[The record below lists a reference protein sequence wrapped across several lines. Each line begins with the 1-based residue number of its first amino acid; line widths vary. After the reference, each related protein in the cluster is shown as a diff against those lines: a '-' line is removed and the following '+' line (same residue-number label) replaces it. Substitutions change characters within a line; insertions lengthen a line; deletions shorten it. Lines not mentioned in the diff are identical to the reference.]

1 MDQFFEKSITI
12 AKSEVN
18 KQNRLT
24 LSALLY
30 HAQEVAGAHSQ
41 MLSCDRDS
49 LTDKNLFWAVLR
61 HRVVIHRLPSAG
73 EIITVR
79 TWPMPTTRTAYP
91 RAVRAVDGNG
101 NILFELVSL
110 WVLMDRTSR
119 AMVLPGK
126 SGVEVQGIAF
136 GDEPASPGSI
146 VPGNHL
152 NTAQW
157 LVSQQEL
164 DVNGHVNN
172 TKYLDPVERL
182 ADALNNTHSPKEM
195 TICYLAEAHAG
206 DTLTLQY
213 TLSEEGIFTL
223 DGTRPRAETPEKPER
238 IFAVKLCF

>member
-182 ADALNNTHSPKEM
+182 AEARNNTQSPKEM

>member
-182 ADALNNTHSPKEM
+182 ADALNNTQSPKEM

>member
-182 ADALNNTHSPKEM
+182 ADALNNTQSPKEM

-223 DGTRPRAETPEKPER
+223 DGTRPRAETPEKPGR

>member
-1 MDQFFEKSITI
+1 MNQLFDNTITI

-18 KQNRLT
+18 KHNRLK

-30 HAQEVAGAHSQ
+30 YAQEVAGAHSQ
-41 MLSCDRDS
+41 MLGCDRDS
-49 LTDKNLFWAVLR
+49 LTEKNLFWAVLR
-61 HRVVIHRLPSAG
+61 HRVVIHRLPSSG
-73 EIITVR
+73 ETITVR
-79 TWPMPTTRTAYP
+79 TWPMPTTRTAFP
-91 RAVRAVDGNG
+91 RAVRAVDSDG

-126 SGVEVQGIAF
+126 SGVGVPGILL
-136 GDEPASPGSI
+136 GDEPATPGSI

-152 NTAQW
+152 NATSW
-157 LVSQQEL
+157 LVSKREL

-172 TKYLDPVERL
+172 TKYLDPVEQL
-182 ADALNNTHSPKEM
+182 ADGLNLSQSPKEL
-195 TICYLAEAHAG
+195 TVCYLAEAHEG
-206 DTLTLQY
+206 DTLTLHY

>member
-152 NTAQW
+152 NTAQ
-157 LVSQQEL
+157 
-164 DVNGHVNN
+164 
-172 TKYLDPVERL
+172 
-182 ADALNNTHSPKEM
+182 
-195 TICYLAEAHAG
+195 
-206 DTLTLQY
+206 
-213 TLSEEGIFTL
+213 
-223 DGTRPRAETPEKPER
+223 
-238 IFAVKLCF
+238 